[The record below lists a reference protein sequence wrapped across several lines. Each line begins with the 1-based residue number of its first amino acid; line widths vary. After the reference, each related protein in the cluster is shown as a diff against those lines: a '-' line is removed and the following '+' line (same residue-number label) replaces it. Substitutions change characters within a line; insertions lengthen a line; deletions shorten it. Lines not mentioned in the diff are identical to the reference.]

1 MKISINAAFLLMLGL
16 ALSASSAEHE
26 EEEKGN
32 PEFLVDV
39 PNTTNEEKINDEL
52 TKSNYRGRMPRGVI
66 HPECGYCGYSL
77 WSRKCVCACEN
88 GPQVGPGV
96 RICYEM

>member
-1 MKISINAAFLLMLGL
+1 MKISINAAFLLVLGL
-16 ALSASSAEHE
+16 VALTASSVEHE

-32 PEFLVDV
+32 PEFLVDA
-39 PNTTNEEKINDEL
+39 PNTTIEELINDEL
-52 TKSNYRGRMPRGVI
+52 TKSKYRGPRGVI

-77 WSRKCVCACEN
+77 WRRVCTCACPN

-96 RICYEM
+96 RLCNEP

>member
-1 MKISINAAFLLMLGL
+1 MKISINAAFLLVIGL
-16 ALSASSAEHE
+16 TLTASSSEHE

-32 PEFLVDV
+32 PEFLVDA

-52 TKSNYRGRMPRGVI
+52 TKSSYRGRMRRRI

-77 WSRKCVCACEN
+77 RSRKCACACPN

-96 RICYEM
+96 QLCYEF